1 MHVRWPF
8 WVFLS
13 AMLLPG
19 VMGEALPEAAEG
31 SRAVRVLQTEGGV
44 RFGIWGEKSDEPGPT
59 LFVLASTIE
68 ETLGDTYY
76 RQSGSALAEWGYLS
90 VSVDLPCH
98 GLQQRPDEPGGL
110 GGWRARSERN
120 EDFVAESNARLR
132 EVLDHL
138 IRAGYTDAER
148 VAACGT
154 SRGGFL
160 ALHFAA
166 SDSRVKCVAAF
177 APVTELGALREFEG
191 ATEHPLVGKLALANQ
206 AEKLAGRAV
215 WLVIGDQDER
225 VGTDHTISLARRI
238 TAASLASRVPSR
250 VELHVMPEPR
260 GHTTP
265 SGAAQRAAEWI
276 RRQIES
282 PTPESQN
289 APDRKAS
296 QLQDSVYFVHTTRS
310 L

>member
-1 MHVRWPF
+1 MHVRSWF

-13 AMLLPG
+13 SLAILLPG
-19 VMGEALPEAAEG
+19 AMGEAVLVAGEDDAAAAED
-31 SRAVRVLQTEGGV
+31 SRAVRVLRTESGV
-44 RFGIWGEKSDEPGPT
+44 RFGVWGEKTDAPAPT

-68 ETLGDTYY
+68 ETLGDAYY
-76 RQSGSALAEWGYLS
+76 RQSGNALAERGYLS

-98 GLQQRPDEPGGL
+98 GLQRKPDEPGGL
-110 GGWRARSERN
+110 GGWRARSERD

-138 IRAGYTDAER
+138 IRAGYTDAEK

-166 SDSRVKCVAAF
+166 SDARVECVAAF

-191 ATEHPLVGKLALANQ
+191 ATEHALVGKLALANQ

-238 TAASLASRVPSR
+238 TAASRAGGVPSR

-265 SGAAQRAAEWI
+265 SGAAERAAAWI

-282 PTPESQN
+282 PAQ
-289 APDRKAS
+289 
-296 QLQDSVYFVHTTRS
+296 
-310 L
+310 

>member
-13 AMLLPG
+13 MMLLS
-19 VMGEALPEAAEG
+19 EALGEGVPAAEED
-31 SRAVRVLQTEGGV
+31 SRAVRVLRTESGV
-44 RFGIWGEKSDEPGPT
+44 RFGIWADNSDRPAPT
-59 LFVLASTIE
+59 LFVLSGTIE
-68 ETLGDTYY
+68 ETLGDAYY

-98 GLQQRPDEPGGL
+98 GQEKRPDEPGGL

-120 EDFVAESNARLR
+120 DDFVAESNARLR
-132 EVLDHL
+132 QVLDHL
-138 IRAGYTDAER
+138 IEAGYTDADK
-148 VAACGT
+148 VASCGT

-166 SDSRVKCVAAF
+166 SDPRVKCAAAF

-191 ATEHPLVGKLALANQ
+191 ATEHPLVGKLALAKQ

-225 VGTDHTISLARRI
+225 VGTDHTIALARRI
-238 TAASLASRVPSR
+238 TAASLARRIRSR
-250 VELHVMPEPR
+250 VELHVMAEPR

-265 SGAAQRAAEWI
+265 TGAAERAAAWI

-282 PTPESQN
+282 PAQ
-289 APDRKAS
+289 
-296 QLQDSVYFVHTTRS
+296 
-310 L
+310 

>member
-1 MHVRWPF
+1 MHVRWWF

-13 AMLLPG
+13 AALLSEA
-19 VMGEALPEAAEG
+19 VGEEVPAAAEDSG
-31 SRAVRVLQTEGGV
+31 AVRVLRTEGGV
-44 RFGIWGEKSDEPGPT
+44 RFGIWGAKPDAPAPT

-68 ETLGDTYY
+68 ETLGAAYY
-76 RQSGSALAEWGYLS
+76 RQSGNALAECGYLS

-98 GLQQRPDEPGGL
+98 GLERRPDEPEGL
-110 GGWRARSERN
+110 SGWRVRSERN

-132 EVLDHL
+132 QVLDHL
-138 IRAGYTDAER
+138 IEAGFTDADK
-148 VAACGT
+148 VAASGT

-166 SDSRVKCVAAF
+166 SDSRVRCAAAF
-177 APVTELGALREFEG
+177 APVTELAALGEFEG
-191 ATEHPLVGKLALANQ
+191 AARHPLVGSLALAKQ

-238 TAASLASRVPSR
+238 TAASLAAGVPSR

-265 SGAAQRAAEWI
+265 AGAAEGAAEWI

-282 PTPESQN
+282 PAQ
-289 APDRKAS
+289 
-296 QLQDSVYFVHTTRS
+296 
-310 L
+310 